1 MDFIRQLAMTS
12 SVVGLWTE
20 EKFQS
25 TSQSQTCTRKR
36 VMVIDWWSAAILIHY
51 SFLNPGQTITS
62 EKYAQQ
68 IDEMYQKLHCLLPAL
83 VNGWAQFDDQL
94 RVAQP
99 TFQKLNDLGYK
110 GLPHLPYSPDCLPN
124 DYDFFK
130 HLDSFCFSIY
140 CY

>member
-1 MDFIRQLAMTS
+1 MTS

-68 IDEMYQKLHCLLPAL
+68 IDEMYQKLHCLLLAL

-110 GLPHLPYSPDCLPN
+110 GLPYLPYSPDCLPN